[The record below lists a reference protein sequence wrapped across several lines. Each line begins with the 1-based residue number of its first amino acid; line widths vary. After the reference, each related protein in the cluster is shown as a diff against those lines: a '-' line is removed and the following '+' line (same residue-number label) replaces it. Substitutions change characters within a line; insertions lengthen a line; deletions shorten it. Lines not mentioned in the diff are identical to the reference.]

1 MRPNVPSKSPP
12 IGEQLTAHLKLL
24 GNQIRACREQHK
36 INATA
41 TAEAAGLSRVTL
53 HRIERGQPSVTM
65 GAYLSAIA
73 AVGLTLEVVDATKR
87 PGISPVQLA
96 HAAIQIDHYPQLKQL
111 AWQQPGTHEL
121 SPTQAL
127 SLYER
132 NWRHIDQASLEPDE
146 RALIESLVASVGAG
160 RLLV

>member
-1 MRPNVPSKSPP
+1 MPSKSPP
-12 IGEQLTAHLKLL
+12 IGEQLTARLKLL
-24 GNQIRACREQHK
+24 GNQIRACREQLK
-36 INATA
+36 VNATA

-53 HRIERGQPSVTM
+53 HRIERGEPSVTM
-65 GAYLSAIA
+65 GAYMSAMA
-73 AVGLTLEVVDATKR
+73 AVGLDLCVVDALKR
-87 PGISPVQLA
+87 PGMAPVQPGR
-96 HAAIQIDHYPQLKQL
+96 AAIQIDRYPQLKQL
-111 AWQQPGTHEL
+111 AWQQPGTTAL

-132 NWRHIDQASLEPDE
+132 NWRHIDQASLGPDE